1 MAAKLYP
8 PQINGTLPAF
18 WLNYDASN
26 AVVLNTVITIPYTD
40 SATVNSG
47 NIYGFCLRLRT
58 ASSGTYLF
66 PPINSTS
73 YDLNKHEVSFVIPA
87 NYAKLL
93 NEGQYYKVQIA
104 YINALDDLPGYFSTV
119 GIIKCTS
126 KPSVYMNNLSQDNI
140 NFFTNE
146 FVGIYDQSKCKDQT
160 EKVYSYEFV
169 VYNENNEVYYST
181 GEKLH
186 QTAYDTDYSF
196 SVDKALINDY
206 VAPGKTYSIQ
216 YKITTIN
223 GLEMSSPQY
232 KLTNDNF
239 VSPNKAIEIVPIANP
254 DNGYI
259 TVTFKGSIDK
269 TRSFHYIVNEDTE
282 VLINERDRNNN
293 FLYYRDGNKRTVLD
307 TIKAI
312 IRNINNPV
320 DYIKEHNLYKH
331 FIATGSDYQTIIFYY
346 EWLAEDKTPTNTSTS
361 EYYFMS
367 AGRDL
372 LKSITYQDAEDNM
385 IDLDNYVVVDSIDYE
400 SFYYGSYLLSRA
412 SDEDNY
418 TTWYNI
424 ARFRLDEQTPS
435 SYSVRDITIEHGRK
449 YKYALQQYNIWGLIS
464 ARIISEPFEASFE
477 DMFLYDG
484 DRLLKIRFNP
494 EVNTFK
500 TTILEQKSDT
510 LGGRFPIITRNGD
523 TYYKEFPIGGLIAQE
538 MDEEE
543 LFINRGLVDTYRKE
557 THAIEANEAHNA
569 LRDYHMF
576 SDENIF
582 LERQFKLAVLD
593 WLNDGKPKLFKSP
606 YEGNYIVRLMNN
618 SLTPIK
624 ELGRMLHTF
633 TSQAYE
639 IAECT
644 YDNLVMYGFIDVK
657 QPSSYVGLWRT
668 YNFADLSLY
677 NAATGM
683 TEIIF
688 DAGLESFVI
697 QDMMPGDIVYL
708 YFEGEGTPQEI
719 MIGITGSY
727 TYTGSDKNIL
737 KLTCARRS
745 PIEQTHDRNV
755 TGVIHCFYQG
765 LRITAFDAIVNQ
777 QLHTIVDQQFIGVNP
792 WVTAIHDKNDWYGYN
807 NLGENQQHELTETQR
822 LELATYVS
830 RKKLR
835 EELTRDTTKESS
847 IEYMFSKEF
856 ATLLRSFDPGEL
868 LDRINVTINEKE
880 AYKVELLKIE
890 NMRFKLRELI
900 PVFCID
906 SVDNTNYATVPTS
919 ATTDPPR
926 ILKGQ
931 KQDFQKYF
939 DESSTKFSLVAT
951 SPYGYPHRIEELVET
966 ELLDPFC
973 IFQVFYIDN
982 TTGAWRPYMYY
993 YDPYYRTWIKDYDPT
1008 FKINYNWKSIGLDSQ
1023 AYELATGPYDENTKY
1038 YTRNMEFT
1046 AVKDGELN
1054 SDNYIPN
1061 YFYILNPGRGG
1072 CGDEGYQFATE
1083 SQPIPGRQYY
1093 DRVREPIDISE
1104 EEYKPNYYY
1113 IDIDDG
1119 PNVQYE
1125 LSAGEYDPNTVY
1137 YKSVYKPLSKPYQSQ
1152 RYYWYEGYVIST
1164 SSTFDNTKTYYNK
1177 TADTFTRVEN
1187 LDGVQYDAN
1196 PMQYYILSKTEYSL
1210 KQENDSIYSYVDSK
1224 GNTITLNVDQDWYF
1238 FNKIGDKYYTIETKV
1253 PSANELTYIK
1263 DYDTIVN
1270 LSMVGQKEY
1279 QDFEDINSIHIGS
1292 GVLAELRFQIKVVD
1306 FYTEIHDKD
1315 VAAAKQNYLDTKS
1328 LFQDLMKSYYI
1339 LESADQYR
1347 RKYKALKDVY
1357 TMLLNGSSNIS
1368 NYSYSDILQTIL
1380 NNDPEVKDMKLLKL
1394 YEVTTFNSEKL
1405 SSEQITQLN
1414 TLKQQNNGLFILID
1428 PDAEYNSE
1436 LTYYYKEDG
1445 MYLQYINQGADWDTM
1460 KSNLY
1465 SLSNIKF
1472 LSFTEE
1478 DETLYY
1484 VKREQDI
1491 QIPNIY
1497 KEIQLTSAT
1506 YQPNKYYTKDADG
1519 FKISISNDHS
1529 DITYYELIKPQLTDD
1544 NVTIMRK
1551 EEPNDVVTY
1560 YAVDKTLLHNMYKT
1574 ATNSTIFFPNNY
1586 WIDYSDTISSDNI
1599 IDIVK
1604 PITDFQAEETKIME
1618 LTEENISIFD
1628 DYLILLSDEELQV
1641 LKNNPNVI
1649 SIKEVQRNEEEQEL
1663 TFYEE
1668 ELLNQIAGAGQD
1680 ETQSSTKLE
1689 GVEDKRRALDEQ
1701 INDFNSEITTKTKDL
1716 EAKIKDYIEMYNTIV
1731 EQLDDYNEQV
1741 YNSWAN
1747 REVVRLIEDYA
1758 NSNYQQ
1764 LAKYDKYEGTI
1775 EVVEEDEI
1783 EKPVIPNGVTHVLDY
1798 NNGYEPYEYNKTS
1811 WKNDILYLYTKNGQG
1826 QYNKVD
1832 KSSNYNA
1839 NTQYY
1844 IYNEYKQYE
1853 YDRTTWSNDIQYL
1866 YIKKDDGS
1874 YNKVGSN
1881 HQYDSGNQYWIRLI
1895 NKTYRSIDY
1904 LRAQIDELVNQRSI
1918 FKTANIAKTGA
1929 QTLYNVN
1936 FNEITEWYKK
1946 SKKFDASSE
1955 TSVLTDL
1962 HSYVEIGKNA
1972 LSEGS
1977 EVKQALTT
1985 IDSKIINII
1994 NKSTNLEENDLLTS
2008 SEIDTIITG
2017 LNAKLTSLNT
2027 DASNHQEEIA
2037 NITVFV
2043 NNCTLFKDNATV
2055 EILSPYK
2062 TSIKQQNDIMQAA
2075 GNAIGQ
2081 YESVVNRLL
2090 NNLYTYKPS
2099 QEDANLSYN
2108 ENKIYYKWACEET
2121 YEPYT
2126 NKWDWEDNRSKGIL
2140 YEAVTKTIGDTNF
2153 IDYYKQVEPPKDPP
2167 EDSQEDLSEDQN
2179 KYNSSKT
2186 YYLKTITNYIPYT
2199 YSSAAWDAED
2209 KYNVYE
2215 YVGETPTSI
2224 SNFFSGNE
2232 TQIDTA
2238 LSQQTSSYT
2247 KYPIAINQLYT
2258 AIIDSYL
2265 PDIQKYNQIIV
2276 DKSGDPELDAYL
2288 QTKMQDNRGMCVLC
2302 LLAIH
2307 QALLTFVNLINP
2319 YIPATTYD
2327 ANRTYYE
2334 KSNNGYSI
2342 SEPIN
2347 GNVQDL
2353 YVYDTTRQE
2362 LFDEYSKQLEKAL
2375 MQYYEVY
2382 EKLMTSS
2389 KTFQKEYWDNLWPSD
2404 NSNKKGYINR
2414 LRDLFDE
2421 LYSRHLQ
2428 GVQQTEAKGGI
2439 FTDPGGLADI
2449 MNLYDDISFLLNDN
2463 NWFTK
2468 DDNSDWFIDEPVLL
2482 NNSIYNI
2489 YGIYKTDDK
2498 HKDFTSYR
2506 KYKYDKE
2513 SNDSNYFSG
2522 ITNNNR
2528 PRIMFEKEYKNFSE
2542 SGFTDFN
2549 RIREYAKY
2557 YYRELITIPK
2567 DVDNAADEAKY
2578 TTFIFNPLSTQAVDP
2593 AVTKKSTKWK
2603 SNMDYYNSLSDTE
2616 REQVLTLNKTL
2627 SAIVVKNI
2635 NDASSKKKSSTSAE
2649 IIARLKATYINDN
2662 SNSSPLSSPA
2672 LNAIREATMNS
2683 EIVNKFNTEM
2693 YKLPTNQPDNFS
2705 DDLKELFGEGNFIS
2719 LLLSTETRSF
2729 LLVDNSITSVG
2740 DYTGFKVPQSLL
2752 IQPESIKALSE
2763 ILDDTAAQGIESLD
2777 DGIYKEYLENFQE
2790 EIEDL
2795 KLLLKQAEELQQLYT
2810 KQYENYNTKLQDY
2823 NDLFENYETIY
2834 NSYIG
2839 TPLYDFYKDPNKV
2852 SLEEYHDNVREAW
2865 WQFLD
2870 ILDERYSEEK
2880 ARGMYV

>member
-8 PQINGTLPAF
+8 PQINSTLPAF

-206 VAPGKTYSIQ
+206 VAPGKIYSIQ

-269 TRSFHYIVNEDTE
+269 TRSYHYVVDEDAE
-282 VLINERDRNNN
+282 VLINERDKDNN
-293 FLYYRDGNKRTVLD
+293 FLYYRDNNKKTVLD

-331 FIATGSDYQTIIFYY
+331 FIATGPDYQTIVFYY

-372 LKSITYQDAEDNM
+372 LKSISYQDAEDNM

-677 NAATGM
+677 NATTGM

-807 NLGENQQHELTETQR
+807 NLGESQQHELTETQR

-835 EELTRDTTKESS
+835 EELTRDTTKENSV
-847 IEYMFSKEF
+847 EYMFSKEF

-868 LDRINVTINEKE
+868 LDKINVTINEKE

-900 PVFCID
+900 PVFCVD

-939 DESSTKFSLVAT
+939 DENSTKFSLVAT

-1008 FKINYNWKSIGLDSQ
+1008 FKINYNWKSIGLNSQ

-1038 YTRNMEFT
+1038 YTRTMEFT

-1113 IDIDDG
+1113 IDVDDG
-1119 PNVQYE
+1119 PNVYYE

-1196 PMQYYILSKTEYSL
+1196 PMQYYVLSKTEYSL

-1238 FNKIGDKYYTIETKV
+1238 FNKVGDKYYAIETKV
-1253 PSANELTYIK
+1253 PAANELTYIK
-1263 DYDTIVN
+1263 DYDTIIN

-1357 TMLLNGSSNIS
+1357 TMLLNGSSNIG
-1368 NYSYSDILQTIL
+1368 NYSYSGILQTIL
-1380 NNDPEVKDMKLLKL
+1380 NNDPEVKNMKLLKL

-1428 PDAEYNSE
+1428 PDVEYNSE
-1436 LTYYYKEDG
+1436 LIYYYKEDG
-1445 MYLQYINQGADWDTM
+1445 MYLQYINQGVDWDTM

-1465 SLSNIKF
+1465 LLSNIKF

-1497 KEIQLTSAT
+1497 KEIQLTSET
-1506 YQPNKYYTKDADG
+1506 YQQNKYYTKDANG
-1519 FKISISNDHS
+1519 FKISNDNGY
-1529 DITYYELIKPQLTDD
+1529 INTAIYYELIQPQLTND

-1551 EEPNDVVTY
+1551 EEPNDVITY

-1586 WIDYSDTISSDNI
+1586 WIDYNDTISSDNI

-1604 PITDFQAEETKIME
+1604 PITEFQAEETKIME
-1618 LTEENISIFD
+1618 LTEEDISIFD

-1668 ELLNQIAGAGQD
+1668 ELLNQIAGAGQE

-1716 EAKIKDYIEMYNTIV
+1716 EAKIKDYIDMYNTIV

-1747 REVVRLIEDYA
+1747 REVVRLIEGYID
-1758 NSNYQQ
+1758 NNYQQ
-1764 LAKYDKYEGTI
+1764 LAKYEGPIAVNKQTP
-1775 EVVEEDEI
+1775 VE
-1783 EKPVIPNGVTHVLDY
+1783 KTVIPNEATHVLDY
-1798 NNGYEPYEYNKTS
+1798 NDYEPYEYN
-1811 WKNDILYLYTKNGQG
+1811 
-1826 QYNKVD
+1826 
-1832 KSSNYNA
+1832 
-1839 NTQYY
+1839 
-1844 IYNEYKQYE
+1844 
-1853 YDRTTWSNDIQYL
+1853 RTTWNNDIKYL
-1866 YIKKDDGS
+1866 YIKNNGLYYKIGAT
-1874 YNKVGSN
+1874 
-1881 HQYDSGNQYWIRLI
+1881 HQYDSSNQYWIKST
-1895 NKTYRSIDY
+1895 NKTYKSINY
-1904 LRAQIDELVNQRSI
+1904 LRTQINEIANQESI
-1918 FKTANIAKTGA
+1918 KNTANTAKEKA
-1929 QTLYNVN
+1929 QTIYGDL
-1936 FNEITEWYKK
+1936 FNTIIKWYKEPNWRPV
-1946 SKKFDASSE
+1946 A
-1955 TSVLTDL
+1955 LTDL
-1962 HSYVEIGKNA
+1962 HSYIEIGKNA
-1972 LSEGS
+1972 LPEES
-1977 EVKQALTT
+1977 EVQQTLTT
-1985 IDSKIINII
+1985 IDSKITNII
-1994 NKSTNLEENDLLTS
+1994 NKSTSLEENDLLTS
-2008 SEIDTIITG
+2008 SEIDNIITG

-2037 NITVFV
+2037 DITLYID
-2043 NNCTLFKDNATV
+2043 NCELFKDGAT
-2055 EILSPYK
+2055 IDFLSPYN
-2062 TSIKQQNDIMQAA
+2062 TELNNVIEQQNNIIQAA
-2075 GNAIGQ
+2075 EDAIDQ
-2081 YESVVNRLL
+2081 YRLIIDRLL
-2090 NNLYTYKPS
+2090 NNLYKYKPS

-2108 ENKIYYKWACEET
+2108 ENKIYYKWTCEEI
-2121 YEPYT
+2121 YEPYA
-2126 NKWDWEDNRSKGIL
+2126 NKWDWEDNRNKGIL
-2140 YEAVTKTIGDTNF
+2140 YEAIIKRIGETDS
-2153 IDYYKQVEPPKDPP
+2153 IDYYKQVGSNDE
-2167 EDSQEDLSEDQN
+2167 
-2179 KYNSSKT
+2179 YNSNKT
-2186 YYLKTITNYIPYT
+2186 YYLKKITNYIPYT
-2199 YSSAAWDAED
+2199 YNSAAWDTED

-2247 KYPIAINQLYT
+2247 KYPTAINQLYT
-2258 AIIDSYL
+2258 AIIESYL
-2265 PDIQKYNQIIV
+2265 PNIQKYNQIIV

-2288 QTKMQDNRGMCVLC
+2288 QTKMQEDRGMCVLC

-2307 QALLTFVNLINP
+2307 QALLIFVNLINP
-2319 YIPATTYD
+2319 YIPATTHD
-2327 ANRTYYE
+2327 ANETYYE

-2342 SEPIN
+2342 VEPKN
-2347 GNVQDL
+2347 ENVQGL
-2353 YVYDTTRQE
+2353 YVYDTTKQE

-2389 KTFQKEYWDNLWPSD
+2389 KTFQKEYWDNLWPS
-2404 NSNKKGYINR
+2404 NNGNKKGYIDI
-2414 LRDLFDE
+2414 LRDSFDE
-2421 LYSRHLQ
+2421 SYSRHLQ

-2439 FTDPGGLADI
+2439 FTDPEGLADI
-2449 MNLYDDISFLLNDN
+2449 MNLYDDISFLLSND

-2468 DDNSDWFIDEPVLL
+2468 DNDDDWFIDEPVLL

-2489 YGIYKTDDK
+2489 YGIYKTNDNPK
-2498 HKDFTSYR
+2498 FSSY
-2506 KYKYDKE
+2506 KSYTYDKNKE
-2513 SNDSNYFSG
+2513 DTTYFSG
-2522 ITNNNR
+2522 IANIEHR

-2542 SGFTDFN
+2542 SNFTDFD

-2567 DVDNAADEAKY
+2567 DADNAADETKY

-2593 AVTKKSTKWK
+2593 VINKTWQ

-2616 REQVLTLNKTL
+2616 REQVLILNKTL

-2635 NDASSKKKSSTSAE
+2635 NAASSKKKNSTPAE
-2649 IIARLKATYINDN
+2649 VVALLKATYINDN
-2662 SNSSPLSSPA
+2662 SDLSSPI
-2672 LNAIREATMNS
+2672 LNALREATMNS

-2705 DDLKELFGEGNFIS
+2705 DDLKELFGEGNLIS
-2719 LLLSTETRSF
+2719 ILLSITTRLF
-2729 LLVDNSITSVG
+2729 LLMDTSETNVG
-2740 DYTGFKVPQSLL
+2740 DYTGFKIPQSLT

-2777 DGIYKEYLENFQE
+2777 DGIYKEYLENFQK

-2795 KLLLKQAEELQQLYT
+2795 KILLKQAEELQQLYT

-2839 TPLYDFYKDPNKV
+2839 TPLYEFYKDPNKV